1 MCHCRTILSVSLAPH
16 LLSNRIAETARF
28 ADCLFKS
35 QDTLKN
41 PGATTFAGSFFCLS
55 VISSSTGA
63 LLAESKIMNGP
74 LNISAISDSL
84 YRLQKSFHII
94 NKNLSDR
101 RDPLT
106 EEIITNMLC
115 GYQTVNQFFSTGIDP
130 LEFGQSSSMLDLNQA
145 VLGGQANASNRSAR
159 RVTPKAP
166 VSGIVATGAS
176 VSTVSLQGSG
186 EHERFEAASRY
197 FYGEQGCISE
207 VMEWLEKNNTRSVWY
222 QAAGLF
228 CQILSQP
235 QLFIEGNHR
244 TATLLMS
251 FLLVRHGEPP
261 CVLSL
266 QSAKHFFEQAS
277 LIKKKRKHGIDQ
289 FIGLPKLT
297 QIFANQLKSNS
308 NASFLL

>member
-1 MCHCRTILSVSLAPH
+1 MCHCRTILSVSLALH
-16 LLSNRIAETARF
+16 LLSKRIAETAQL
-28 ADCLFKS
+28 ADILLKS
-35 QDTLKN
+35 QDTLKISGREN
-41 PGATTFAGSFFCLS
+41 LCGGFFCLS

-63 LLAESKIMNGP
+63 LLAESKIMNSP

-84 YRLQKSFHII
+84 HRLQKSFHII
-94 NKNLSDR
+94 NKTLSDR

-106 EEIITNMLC
+106 DEIITNMLC
-115 GYQTVNQFFSTGIDP
+115 GYQTVNQFFSAGIDP
-130 LEFGQSSSMLDLNQA
+130 LEFGQSSSMLDLNQV
-145 VLGGQANASNRSAR
+145 VLYGQANASNRSAR
-159 RVTPKAP
+159 GVTPEARA
-166 VSGIVATGAS
+166 IVATGAS
-176 VSTVSLQGSG
+176 VSTANLQDSG
-186 EHERFEAASRY
+186 GNVQLEAASRY

-207 VMEWLEKNNTRSVWY
+207 VMEWLEKNNTKSVWY

-251 FLLVRHGEPP
+251 FLLVRDGQPP

-297 QIFANQLKSNS
+297 RIFANQLKSNR
-308 NASFLL
+308 NALFLL